1 MKLKTI
7 NPSFRDLA
15 ASTKVDSDGVGWVSQ
30 RLLAQMCGVADSV
43 LSRAL
48 DNLGGDPNVQNDIQI
63 INIRGGL
70 KSKFISDTL
79 ASKLINHYA
88 LSGKKEAIQT
98 TIVLTSAGLRL
109 FLQQTHQYNQPK
121 NGLKSLPPAQKLKPG
136 QYLNPDNSHTLT
148 DQQFTTILGFC
159 NNDKSKAHKLF
170 MKLVA
175 AQEINATHAIKRVTS
190 YQIPKDDFA
199 YYKSQSTTGTV
210 LFSVE
215 WLQEFLISNP

>member
-7 NPSFRDLA
+7 NPSFRDLV

-30 RLLAQMCGVADSV
+30 RLLAEMCGVTHPAIQKV
-43 LSRAL
+43 L
-48 DNLGGDPNVQNDIQI
+48 DNLGGLPDVQKDIQI
-63 INIRGGL
+63 INLGGL
-70 KSKFISDTL
+70 PKSKFISDTL
-79 ASKLINHYA
+79 ASKIINHYA

-121 NGLKSLPPAQKLKPG
+121 NGLKSLPPTQKLKPG

-175 AQEINATHAIKRVTS
+175 AQEINATHAIKKVTN

-199 YYKSQSTTGTV
+199 YYKSQSTTGTL

-215 WLQEFLISNP
+215 WLQDFLINNP